1 MSHVAIILTDASK
14 KILWVNEDFTQI
26 TGYELHEV
34 IGRKPG
40 EMLQGPK
47 SESHIINR
55 MRSSLA
61 SGEIF
66 KEEITNYRKNGEM
79 YKCRLVVNPI
89 FNAQNQLTNFIAFEI
104 DSGETDDTLISSLQI
119 KEKYHTSSL
128 NKKEAIH
135 LFKVFETRLTE
146 EKLYLNPQFSLRMA
160 AEMLQTNTKYLSQ
173 VVNHHSKANFLG
185 FVNAFRIDA
194 AKEKLID
201 PQFQHLTLY
210 GIALQCGFKNKSTF
224 YKVFKEM
231 THITPKEYI
240 HRYKLSSFVNSD

>member
-14 KILWVNEDFTQI
+14 HILWVNEDFTQI

-34 IGRKPG
+34 IGKKPG
-40 EMLQGPK
+40 EVLQGPK

-61 SGEIF
+61 SGEVF
-66 KEEITNYRKNGEM
+66 KEEITNYRKTGEM
-79 YKCRLVVNPI
+79 YKCKLVVNPV
-89 FNAQNQLTNFIAFEI
+89 FNAENQLTNFIAFEI
-104 DSGETDDTLISSLQI
+104 DSEETDDTLIPALQI
-119 KEKYHTSSL
+119 REKYHTSSL
-128 NKKEAIH
+128 NQKEAVQ
-135 LFKVFETRLTE
+135 LFKIFERRLTE
-146 EKLYLNPQFSLRMA
+146 EKLYLNPQFSLGIA

-173 VVNHHSKANFLG
+173 VVNYHSKVNFLT
-185 FVNAFRIDA
+185 FINSFRVDD

-240 HRYKLSSFVNSD
+240 QRYKLSSFVNSD